1 MTTIAATRRTMIT
14 ILVDN
19 EAGAGLEAEHGLALW
34 IQTDDWNCLF
44 DTGQGD
50 ALGRNARILGID
62 PHSAHSLVL
71 SHGHYDHSGG
81 LAALLPSCRHL
92 DVYCHPA
99 VANPRYAIR
108 DLQVKPLQMPRS
120 AMAVLDRHPQE
131 HLHWVQRPVMLTETV
146 GLTGPIVRETIFEDT
161 GGPFFLD
168 RTGQRPDPV
177 DDDLA
182 LWIRTEQGVIV
193 CVGCAHAGLVNT
205 LQQVR
210 RLSHDLHIH
219 AVIGGFHL
227 LNADRRRLE
236 QTIAALRRLDPEMIV
251 PCHCTGAAAVDELR
265 RAFGRRCRPGM
276 AGMLCR
282 FDTPPPMPPEKSQRS
297 SPLPST

>member
-1 MTTIAATRRTMIT
+1 MTTMVASRHTTIT

-34 IQTDDWNCLF
+34 IETDGWNCLF
-44 DTGQGD
+44 DTGQGG
-50 ALGRNARILGID
+50 ALGKNARILGID
-62 PHSAHSLVL
+62 PHNAHCLVF
-71 SHGHYDHSGG
+71 SHGHYDHTGG

-99 VANPRYAIR
+99 VAYPRYAIR
-108 DLQVKPLQMPRS
+108 NRQAKPLRMPRN

-131 HLHWVQRPVMLTETV
+131 HLHWVQQPLMLTETV
-146 GLTGPIVRETIFEDT
+146 GLTGPIARETVFEDT
-161 GGPFFLD
+161 GGPFYLD
-168 RTGQRPDPV
+168 LHGHRPDPV

-210 RLSHDLHIH
+210 RHTNDLPIR

-236 QTIAALRRLDPEMIV
+236 LTIAALQQLHPEVIV
-251 PCHCTGAAAVDELR
+251 PCHCTGEDAVSALR
-265 RAFGRRCRPGM
+265 HAFNRRCRPGM
-276 AGMLCR
+276 AGMQCR
-282 FDTPPPMPPEKSQRS
+282 FDSPDPPENSPRS
-297 SPLPST
+297 SPLPNS